1 MHLKESAAVT
11 SASPAKRISTR
22 DLALAG
28 MIAAILT
35 IISQI
40 SIPMPTGV
48 PITIQVFGI
57 ALVSVVFGWRL
68 GLLGTLSYILLGAVG
83 LPIFANFRGGFS
95 VLVDFTCGYIW
106 SWPLMS
112 VLCGLRFKT
121 ANRQMGT
128 VLSYLFPLIGLAI
141 NEAAG
146 GLQWAFLA
154 GDMSVGGV
162 FIYSMTAFVPKDI
175 VLTILAVI
183 LGTQMRR
190 LLIRAGFLTT

>member
-1 MHLKESAAVT
+1 
-11 SASPAKRISTR
+11 
-22 DLALAG
+22 

-95 VLVDFTCGYIW
+95 VLVDFTGGYIW

-121 ANRQMGT
+121 ASRQMGA
-128 VLSYLFPLIGLAI
+128 VLSYLFPLIGLAV

-162 FIYSMTAFVPKDI
+162 FVYSMTAFVPKDI
-175 VLTILAVI
+175 VLTILAVV

>member
-68 GLLGTLSYILLGAVG
+68 GLLGTLSYILLGAYYNQVEDKISF
-83 LPIFANFRGGFS
+83 L
-95 VLVDFTCGYIW
+95 
-106 SWPLMS
+106 
-112 VLCGLRFKT
+112 
-121 ANRQMGT
+121 
-128 VLSYLFPLIGLAI
+128 YL
-141 NEAAG
+141 
-146 GLQWAFLA
+146 
-154 GDMSVGGV
+154 
-162 FIYSMTAFVPKDI
+162 
-175 VLTILAVI
+175 
-183 LGTQMRR
+183 
-190 LLIRAGFLTT
+190 

>member
-57 ALVSVVFGWRL
+57 
-68 GLLGTLSYILLGAVG
+68 LLGAVG

-95 VLVDFTCGYIW
+95 VLVDFTGGYIW

-121 ANRQMGT
+121 ASRQMGA
-128 VLSYLFPLIGLAI
+128 VLSYLFPLIGLAV

-162 FIYSMTAFVPKDI
+162 FVYSMTAFVPKDI
-175 VLTILAVI
+175 VLTILAVV

>member
-1 MHLKESAAVT
+1 
-11 SASPAKRISTR
+11 
-22 DLALAG
+22 
-28 MIAAILT
+28 
-35 IISQI
+35 
-40 SIPMPTGV
+40 
-48 PITIQVFGI
+48 
-57 ALVSVVFGWRL
+57 
-68 GLLGTLSYILLGAVG
+68 
-83 LPIFANFRGGFS
+83 
-95 VLVDFTCGYIW
+95 
-106 SWPLMS
+106 MS

>member
-68 GLLGTLSYILLGAVG
+68 GLLAGRRRT
-83 LPIFANFRGGFS
+83 PH
-95 VLVDFTCGYIW
+95 
-106 SWPLMS
+106 
-112 VLCGLRFKT
+112 LC
-121 ANRQMGT
+121 Q
-128 VLSYLFPLIGLAI
+128 FP
-141 NEAAG
+141 
-146 GLQWAFLA
+146 
-154 GDMSVGGV
+154 
-162 FIYSMTAFVPKDI
+162 
-175 VLTILAVI
+175 
-183 LGTQMRR
+183 RR
-190 LLIRAGFLTT
+190 LLSPGRFYRRIHLVMASDVCVMRSAL